1 MKIKHVFVF
10 ELYDKLFS
18 GERVLVVCSTC
29 EVQLP
34 LTIIIH
40 SWPNLVRLSAAEWFV
55 GVLVP

>member
-1 MKIKHVFVF
+1 M
-10 ELYDKLFS
+10 
-18 GERVLVVCSTC
+18 VCSTC

-55 GVLVP
+55 GVLVPSRYSVFQVGCHEQE